1 MPEHLKALIVIL
13 VLASAVFVIAKKPA
27 CAAATSPADF
37 IRRRNLWLAI
47 TAASF
52 LAHNF
57 WVYIVAVSVIVL
69 LAVQREPNKPA
80 MYFFLLFAVPAIP
93 AQITG
98 LGVIQHFFTIDYLR
112 LLALVI
118 LFPAFLFLRKQP
130 DTEPFGRT
138 LPDKLLIGFLILQIL
153 LMISISSFTNTLR
166 IGVFYSFIDI
176 FLPYYVASR
185 GLRNLQAFRDALM
198 GFVLAALLLSVI
210 GAFEFTRHWLLYS
223 SLDAVLGAPWDLGD
237 YLARGPEGSDLRA
250 QGTAGQ
256 PIPYGYIMA
265 VATGFLLYL
274 KSHAVKSTVWN
285 LGLLMLTIGLFASL
299 SRGPWVG
306 AATIVIVFIATG
318 PAPVKGFSRLGLLA
332 LLVAPLL
339 LITDS
344 GDKIM
349 KLLPFIGTGGED
361 TITYRERLAEI
372 SIQVIKENPF
382 FGAFDYFYSPA
393 MQELRQGQGIID
405 IVNTYLSVGLGNGLV
420 GLSLFAGFFIAVAFG
435 IFRSMRALPDRKDEL
450 YSLGRGL
457 LATLLG
463 IMVTIATVSSITV
476 IPVIYWSVAGLGV
489 AYVHMLAM
497 AKKSTALEQARGSP
511 ATRGGRIGIPTGNP
525 RAGDAITRAS
535 GG

>member
-13 VLASAVFVIAKKPA
+13 ALSSVVFALARTPV
-27 CAAATSPADF
+27 CASGTDPADF
-37 IRRRNLWLAI
+37 SRRRNLWLVI
-47 TAASF
+47 TTAAF
-52 LAHNF
+52 LAHSF
-57 WVYIVAVSVIVL
+57 WVYIVAVAVIVL
-69 LAVQREPNKPA
+69 LAVQREPNKLA
-80 MYFFLLFAVPAIP
+80 MYYVLLFAVPAIP

-118 LFPAFLFLRKQP
+118 LLPAYLLLRKRP
-130 DTEPFGRT
+130 DTEAFGST
-138 LPDKLLIGFLILQIL
+138 LPDKLLAGYLILQIL
-153 LMISISSFTNTLR
+153 LMVSVSTFTNMLR

-185 GLRNLQAFRDALM
+185 GLRNLQGFRDALT

-210 GAFEFTRHWLLYS
+210 GAFEFTRHWLLYA
-223 SLDAVLGAPWDLGD
+223 SLDAVLGASWDLGE

-274 KSHAVKSTVWN
+274 RCHAVKSTAWN
-285 LGLLMLTIGLFASL
+285 LGLLCLAIGLFTSL

-306 AATIVIVFIATG
+306 ATAIVIVFIAAG
-318 PAPVKGFSRLGLLA
+318 PAPVKGFFRLGLLG
-332 LLVAPLL
+332 LLIIPLL
-339 LITDS
+339 LSTGS
-344 GDKIM
+344 GDKII
-349 KLLPFIGTGGED
+349 KLLPFIGTGAGD
-361 TITYRERLAEI
+361 TVTYRERLAEI

-405 IVNTYLSVGLGNGLV
+405 VVNTYISVGLGNGLV

-435 IFRSMRALPDRKDEL
+435 IFRGMRRLADRNDEL
-450 YSLGRGL
+450 YALGRGL
-457 LATLLG
+457 LATLIG

-489 AYVHMLAM
+489 AFARMLAG
-497 AKKSTALEQARGSP
+497 AKAPAAALQGRPPLSLQRGLIGMKSRG
-511 ATRGGRIGIPTGNP
+511 P
-525 RAGDAITRAS
+525 RAEDAPARAPAR
-535 GG
+535 

>member
-1 MPEHLKALIVIL
+1 MPEHLKALVVL
-13 VLASAVFVIAKKPA
+13 LALASAVFAFAKIPA
-27 CAAATSPADF
+27 CTSATSPADF
-37 IRRRNLWLAI
+37 SRRRNLWLGI
-47 TAASF
+47 TAVSF

-57 WVYIVAVSVIVL
+57 WVYMVAVTVILL
-69 LAVQREPNKPA
+69 LAAQREPNKLA

-138 LPDKLLIGFLILQIL
+138 LPDKLLAGFLILQIM
-153 LMISISSFTNTLR
+153 LMMGISSFTNTLR

-185 GLRNLQAFRDALM
+185 GLRNLQGFRDALM

-223 SLDAVLGAPWDLGD
+223 SLDVVLGAPWDLGD

-256 PIPYGYIMA
+256 PIPFGYIMA
-265 VATGFLLYL
+265 VAMGFLLYL
-274 KSHAVKSTVWN
+274 KSHAVKSTAWN
-285 LGLLMLTIGLFASL
+285 LGLLMLTIGLFTSL

-339 LITDS
+339 LTTDS

-372 SIQVIKENPF
+372 SMQVIRENPF

-405 IVNTYLSVGLGNGLV
+405 IVNTYLSIGLGNGLV
-420 GLSLFAGFFIAVAFG
+420 GLSLFAGFFIVITFG
-435 IFRSMRALPDRKDEL
+435 VFRGMRGLPDREGEL

-463 IMVTIATVSSITV
+463 IMVTIGTVSSITV

-489 AYVHMLAM
+489 AYMHMLGV
-497 AKKSTALEQARGSP
+497 AKKTVPVAQPRGPQAMKAGQPGAQIR
-511 ATRGGRIGIPTGNP
+511 NP
-525 RAGDAITRAS
+525 RAGNVTARAADI
-535 GG
+535 